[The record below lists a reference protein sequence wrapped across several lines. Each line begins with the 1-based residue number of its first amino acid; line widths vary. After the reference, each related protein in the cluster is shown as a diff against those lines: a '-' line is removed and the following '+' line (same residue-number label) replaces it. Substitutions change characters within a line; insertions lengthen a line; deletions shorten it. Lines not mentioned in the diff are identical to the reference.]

1 MNLHFRKALAR
12 YNQLNNF
19 AFAQVS
25 RAEQKW

>member
-25 RAEQKW
+25 RA